1 MKVDVKK
8 IDATT
13 RELKF
18 EVPKERVSKKLDQVY
33 QDIAKE
39 AKIKGFRPGKAPRH
53 VIEAHHGRLAHDETI
68 KQIIPEVYQEA
79 IAQEK
84 LEPIDMPEIQ
94 DVDFKDGAVS
104 FTARLEIRPEV
115 KVKDYKG
122 VKVKRKSSEATDEE
136 INKTLELF
144 KQGQKKDKQFIL
156 DDAFARELGFPNLED
171 FKSSLRR
178 QLEIDK
184 DRQNRIDVENQIVE
198 QILKN
203 AQLTVPSSAVKKQ
216 VEHRIRDIRHRM
228 EHQGMKKEDID
239 KRIEEMQK
247 ELKEVSE
254 RDLRVYFVFEKIAE
268 LEQITVEEGENMVSK
283 VLAFLLKEAQWEGG
297 K

>member
-18 EVPKERVSKKLDQVY
+18 EVPKERVTQKMAEVFQE
-33 QDIAKE
+33 IAKE

-53 VIEAHHGRLAHDETI
+53 VLETHHGRLAQDETI
-68 KQIIPEVYQEA
+68 KQIIPEVYREA
-79 IAQEK
+79 IEKEK
-84 LEPIDMPEIQ
+84 LDPIDLPEIQ
-94 DVDFKDGAVS
+94 DVNFKEGVIS
-104 FTARLEIRPEV
+104 FTARLEIKPEV

-122 VKVKRKSSEATDEE
+122 IKVKRKSSQITDEE
-136 INKTLELF
+136 INKTLEMF
-144 KQGQKKDKQFIL
+144 KQGQKKDKEFVM
-156 DDAFARELGFPNLED
+156 DDAFARELGFPHLED

-203 AQLTVPSSAVKKQ
+203 AQLTVPPSAVKKQ
-216 VEHRIRDIRHRM
+216 VDHRVEDIRHRM
-228 EHQGMKKEDID
+228 EHQGLKKEDID
-239 KRIEEMQK
+239 KRIDEMQK

-254 RDLRVYFVFEKIAE
+254 RDLRVYFIFEKIAE
-268 LEQITVEEGENMVSK
+268 LENITVAEKENMVSK
-283 VLAFLLKEAQWEGG
+283 VMGFLLKEAKWEE